1 MQTPTGKLLWDPI
14 CRGSFFAFEGRMAQR
29 LGFYFVPLLVIGSLT
44 SQVPHWIVLYWWLDA
59 AGCFVRARVALLL

>member
-1 MQTPTGKLLWDPI
+1 
-14 CRGSFFAFEGRMAQR
+14 MAQR